1 MSEFAT
7 PTKHNNTIMNPSAN
21 FRRPAL
27 PPPALAYGLP
37 VSGAPLMFRRAR
49 FAEVTESQLAVVAH
63 DHTDVI
69 DEVKDRLDA
78 YNRAGRDDAED
89 LYGDYVDA
97 VETGTE
103 ILADV
108 RDHYARSVE
117 DPDRYCIEFNRA
129 VARRMPAFA
138 LEIEN
143 R

>member
-1 MSEFAT
+1 
-7 PTKHNNTIMNPSAN
+7 
-21 FRRPAL
+21 
-27 PPPALAYGLP
+27 
-37 VSGAPLMFRRAR
+37 MFRRAR
-49 FAEVTESQLAVVAH
+49 FAK
-63 DHTDVI
+63 VI
-69 DEVKDRLDA
+69 DAQLDLFVRDHAHVIAEAKDRLDA
-78 YNRAGRDDAED
+78 YNRAGRDEAEE

-108 RDHYARSVE
+108 RDYYARTL
-117 DPDRYCIEFNRA
+117 DDADRYCIEFNRA